1 MRNLLKMEEGSENE
15 YMPRTDVSY
24 APTPPFMRAFP
35 NEVEEQAAKFKA
47 PSWHDKMQE
56 HSETEQMKEAI
67 AAIRE
72 TRRLEVLAREN
83 EAKAKQKASETEA
96 PKIIHTTGRGCPC
109 CFDPISMLFGFG
121 NKVKEAEKLK
131 EFERNPLLNEEQCFV
146 DDKLMAIFVVAA
158 LFLLG
163 VAAGWT
169 LANNVAQIQ

>member
-1 MRNLLKMEEGSENE
+1 
-15 YMPRTDVSY
+15 
-24 APTPPFMRAFP
+24 
-35 NEVEEQAAKFKA
+35 
-47 PSWHDKMQE
+47 
-56 HSETEQMKEAI
+56 MKEAI

-83 EAKAKQKASETEA
+83 EAKAKQKASENDA
-96 PKIIHTTGRGCPC
+96 PKFVNGKE
-109 CFDPISMLFGFG
+109 LL
-121 NKVKEAEKLK
+121 KVAEELPQH
-131 EFERNPLLNEEQCFV
+131 NPLLRNEEQCFV